1 MMDSKEKEL
10 IAIIGNLNSEIYDL
24 KQNKEKENSTFKK
37 NMINFVNFGNNSPM
51 MSTSA
56 VDFIETERIVTNETY
71 ENEIQLLN
79 QKILMEKESS
89 KNAIESLQEKI
100 NIITAEKAGVQSELE
115 NANIKLL
122 HLQKLFEEQK
132 LINSSKQINNDS
144 NFSSQIDKTPQFELI
159 LKENEQLKIKVN
171 DLTNQIQ
178 IRDNELQQQI
188 QSNQTER
195 EEFYAEIKRLTENSI
210 SNTRSTQVNS
220 NRNLEPEPEVKQTK
234 SEITQLQSNLA
245 YVNSALQ
252 KAIAENTRLTNYLHM
267 TEKEC
272 SKKVQRV
279 FEECAQYKAAF
290 TSLQSLFNT
299 DNRVDIMNEVTE
311 LYQKCKNIN
320 NNDHLEQLLKEEK
333 RKNEELHLMLHMG
346 ARISSQNQQQSP
358 PSSPQHENKPSNDGF
373 LFQERIAQL
382 EAEGEELSRTIENAN
397 KNADALRNQIEEKNH
412 IIEENEK
419 LINSLRDEADSLRG
433 AILSKEEELSHH
445 NNSVINNNDSNSNKI
460 DNSNVQ
466 ANESEMKELLALVE
480 SLREENEDL
489 RLTIGRKESG
499 ADMAE
504 LNSNSKSDQESNMI
518 IQSLQNQIYQTQ
530 QKILHIA
537 SVLKQTIEV
546 PTPVFLSFID
556 LLEKVA
562 IQSSNENDD
571 MNAFVSDVSTI
582 AGLINIDYKTLSLV
596 QNQCVSA
603 YDQMTTFYAYLKKI
617 TDEVENFYC
626 GFDALWETVCSR
638 VNMDQ
643 DNFIDMDDNANINN
657 NFDANM
663 NEYNYSNNNDNNFN
677 ANTEADGEMSK
688 TILQKRK
695 KSPKTPTG
703 NSSFHSLLDSPKI
716 YRNTLLD
723 QNDEN
728 INNGI
733 YDTNNNFND
742 TDGFTDVPSLG
753 LKTNAQKSLL
763 QNQQQTSSI
772 SSSKIPKASMKNS
785 KSRIPLSCRQN
796 TIEQKMYSP
805 KQAPSHIPELPS
817 KKKNKFA

>member
-37 NMINFVNFGNNSPM
+37 NMINFVNLGNNSPM

-252 KAIAENTRLTNYLHM
+252 KAIAENTRLTNNLHM

-272 SKKVQRV
+272 SEKVQRA

-373 LFQERIAQL
+373 LLQERIAQL

-460 DNSNVQ
+460 DNTNAQ

-530 QKILHIA
+530 QKVLHIA

-562 IQSSNENDD
+562 IPSSNENDE

-677 ANTEADGEMSK
+677 ANSEADGEMSK

-695 KSPKTPTG
+695 RSPKTPTG

-785 KSRIPLSCRQN
+785 KSRIPLSSRQN

-817 KKKNKFA
+817 KKKK